1 MDFETPMKIKKTTLI
16 PLIAL
21 VFTAV
26 TLSAITAGVLTTQQ
40 NVPNKGGDVGG
51 NITSTI
57 DISVYSDPDATINCT
72 AIDWGTLNSGD
83 TATKTVFIKN
93 TGNVSETLNMKATD
107 WVPSTAIQSLYITWN
122 KEGAILDTG
131 IVMPATI
138 TLKIDSDTGDLS
150 DFSFNLVISGTA

>member
-72 AIDWGTLNSGD
+72 AIDWGSLNSGD
-83 TATKTVFIKN
+83 TATKTVYIKN
-93 TGNVSETLNMKATD
+93 TGNVSETLSMTATD
-107 WVPSTAIQSLYITWN
+107 WTPSTAIQSLYITWN
-122 KEGAILDTG
+122 KEGAILEAG
-131 IVMPATI
+131 KVVPATI
-138 TLKIDSDTGDLS
+138 TLKIESDTGDLS